1 MRVSKR
7 RHIGEKF
14 PASLIVR
21 TVNFSFILDLP
32 RLSGLGVNESTQ
44 ISFKCINAICCRL
57 S

>member
-44 ISFKCINAICCRL
+44 ISFGYLFQREMH
-57 S
+57 